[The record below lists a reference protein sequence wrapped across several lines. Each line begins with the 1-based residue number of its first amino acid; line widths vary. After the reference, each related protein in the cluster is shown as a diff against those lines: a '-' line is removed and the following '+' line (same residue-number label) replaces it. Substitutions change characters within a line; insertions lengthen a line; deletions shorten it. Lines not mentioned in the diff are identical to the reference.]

1 MLLEQERV
9 GKKSRSKLLMLRDE
23 QGNTPLIRA
32 AHHGHL
38 PMVLLL
44 LEVTD
49 PHNATLLLSVLLCV
63 FCSLCILC

>member
-44 LEVTD
+44 LEVTNHTE
-49 PHNATLLLSVLLCV
+49 PILFTLA
-63 FCSLCILC
+63 SLFKL